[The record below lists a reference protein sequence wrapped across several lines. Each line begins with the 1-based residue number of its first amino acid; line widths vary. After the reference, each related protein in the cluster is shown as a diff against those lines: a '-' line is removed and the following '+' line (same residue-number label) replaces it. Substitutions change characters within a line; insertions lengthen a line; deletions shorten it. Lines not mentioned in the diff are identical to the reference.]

1 MTYRDGQVVATS
13 KLSDLASVS
22 ERGAHDDGVVTVLL
36 VVVEDGL
43 DGLNTRVLLLR
54 VFLLG
59 RSLEPV
65 KNAADEGRDEVGTGL
80 GSTNSLDKRE
90 HEGEV
95 GVDAVVA
102 LENLSSLDALPS
114 GGDLDQ
120 NAILGNTLFT
130 VKL

>member
-1 MTYRDGQVVATS
+1 
-13 KLSDLASVS
+13 
-22 ERGAHDDGVVTVLL
+22 
-36 VVVEDGL
+36 
-43 DGLNTRVLLLR
+43 
-54 VFLLG
+54 
-59 RSLEPV
+59 
-65 KNAADEGRDEVGTGL
+65 
-80 GSTNSLDKRE
+80 LDKRE

-120 NAILGNTLFT
+120 NAILGDTLFA